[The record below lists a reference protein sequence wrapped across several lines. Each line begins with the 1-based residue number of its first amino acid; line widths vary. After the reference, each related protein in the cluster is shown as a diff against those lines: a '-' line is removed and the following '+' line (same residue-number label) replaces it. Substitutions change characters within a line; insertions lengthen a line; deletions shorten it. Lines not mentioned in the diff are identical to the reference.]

1 MYGAVPADYVMF
13 TLKTNILQAAQTF
26 DTLIIAT
33 KSFFFKKSI
42 RSVQF

>member
-26 DTLIIAT
+26 DTLIIYNQIV
-33 KSFFFKKSI
+33 FF
-42 RSVQF
+42 